1 MQLELFENR
10 LTEEEANELSLVSL
24 NSLAEDEDTVFFKGI
39 KDFEGLKIL
48 KNYMSGKNLED
59 LDIRITSVY
68 NADRDIFV
76 NRI

>member
-1 MQLELFENR
+1 MQLQLFENS
-10 LTEEEANELSLVSL
+10 LTEEEANELSLESL
-24 NSLAEDEDTVFFKGI
+24 NSLIVDEDTLFFKSI
-39 KDFEGLKIL
+39 KDFERLKIL
-48 KNYMSGKNLED
+48 KNYMSGKGLED